1 VKKYDQGTHP
11 WASEAFFTMKLTA
24 KYPSPSDDN
33 EYIKT
38 SENTCNSNNK
48 ADPKTLRHKSK

>member
-48 ADPKTLRHKSK
+48 ADPKTL